1 MAAME
6 TYYKKGTSEFK
17 KGTRVV
23 LNANLAGI
31 PAGSTGKVGRAIGF
45 TPKRYRV
52 AFDDGTE
59 SMSVTHALLVPAPEW
74 DDFVAD
80 REKAEEAATVA
91 AAQAKAAPAVPAPA
105 PEASSEGGDPRLAAL
120 MAKSKAAK
128 AAKGVAD
135 DDPAPA
141 STPEPAPGDEPASDG
156 GDARLAALMAKS
168 KAAKAAK
175 GITDDGPATPAP
187 SAAPESP
194 KPAAD
199 TPQREDSPLA
209 KLPTLDAGIDPVSF
223 PADNRIQELLE
234 GIRSKSA

>member
-6 TYYKKGTSEFK
+6 TYFKKGTSEFK

-23 LNANLAGI
+23 LNADLAGI

-59 SMSVTHALLVPAPEW
+59 SMSVTHGLLVPAPEW

-80 REKAEEAATVA
+80 REKAVEAAAVA
-91 AAQAKAAPAVPAPA
+91 AAVAKTAPAVSAPA
-105 PEASSEGGDPRLAAL
+105 PEASSEDGDPRLAAL

-128 AAKGVAD
+128 AAKGVGDEDPPPASTSE
-135 DDPAPA
+135 PAPA
-141 STPEPAPGDEPASDG
+141 DEPSSDG
-156 GDARLAALMAKS
+156 GDPRLAALMAKS

-175 GITDDGPATPAP
+175 GITDDGPAAP
-187 SAAPESP
+187 GVSAAPEPP
-194 KPAAD
+194 KPATGA
-199 TPQREDSPLA
+199 PQRDDSPLA
-209 KLPTLDAGIDPVSF
+209 KPPTLDADIDPTAF
-223 PADNRIQELLE
+223 PAGNRVQELLE
-234 GIRSKSA
+234 GIRSRSG

>member
-128 AAKGVAD
+128 AAKG
-135 DDPAPA
+135 
-141 STPEPAPGDEPASDG
+141 
-156 GDARLAALMAKS
+156 
-168 KAAKAAK
+168 
-175 GITDDGPATPAP
+175 ITDDGPATPAP